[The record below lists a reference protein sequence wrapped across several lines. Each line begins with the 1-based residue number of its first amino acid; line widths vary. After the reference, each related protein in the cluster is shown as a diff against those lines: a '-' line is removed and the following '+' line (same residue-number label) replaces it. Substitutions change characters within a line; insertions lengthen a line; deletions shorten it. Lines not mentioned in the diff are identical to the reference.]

1 MGNAAVNNKEVWF
14 LGESFCAFVIQIEI
28 SSLLFLHYKQFGASA
43 CTFHLAQI
51 SYLTKICMLVQRN
64 GCCEQNQANP
74 RFQAIPRQRQKLI
87 LSHAYLKQ
95 NNMSWPQPLSFH
107 TPALPLYCVAWYSD
121 LVSGIWHSE
130 PRSNSY
136 LNIIAVPG
144 PEVWPQALVPC
155 FCCLFCPYPSSSV
168 QWVEK
173 YFGVIGCFKL

>member
-1 MGNAAVNNKEVWF
+1 MLCILLCNLIFFPRWNVSLSTSVHIFLFPFLFQMHSFWLYILLYIMQFIQPVPWWWTFSSKLQKMGNAAVNNKEVWF

-87 LSHAYLKQ
+87 WGAGSTVHV
-95 NNMSWPQPLSFH
+95 
-107 TPALPLYCVAWYSD
+107 C
-121 LVSGIWHSE
+121 
-130 PRSNSY
+130 
-136 LNIIAVPG
+136 
-144 PEVWPQALVPC
+144 
-155 FCCLFCPYPSSSV
+155 
-168 QWVEK
+168 
-173 YFGVIGCFKL
+173 